1 MITLNELSIG
11 IITFRICRPSI
22 FGDRRYWLELS
33 RELRDFPEMI
43 PRGKMF
49 FDLSLVDI

>member
-11 IITFRICRPSI
+11 IIKFRFCRPSI

-33 RELRDFPEMI
+33 RELRDFPEMT
-43 PRGKMF
+43 PRGKIF

>member
-1 MITLNELSIG
+1 MITLYELSIG

-33 RELRDFPEMI
+33 RELRDFPEI
-43 PRGKMF
+43 SQGEKC
-49 FDLSLVDI
+49 SLIYH